1 MREMVSAN
9 SVDISLFS
17 WLSPRELSAKATSGK
32 LPLSWVFLPVSLC
45 FSSLSPED
53 KSLTMGRSR
62 MTHKAP
68 EIYNISEVYAFLWK
82 VYFFILSV
90 KI

>member
-1 MREMVSAN
+1 
-9 SVDISLFS
+9 
-17 WLSPRELSAKATSGK
+17 
-32 LPLSWVFLPVSLC
+32 
-45 FSSLSPED
+45 
-53 KSLTMGRSR
+53 